1 MAKLR
6 WGVKTAPQHTTYDA
20 MLAVWQEAD
29 RTPAFE
35 HAWLFDHFAP
45 IQGDLD
51 GPCFEGW
58 TLLAA
63 LAAQTSRLRL
73 GLMVAGNTY
82 RHPAVLASWAQP
94 RSPCRPTATP
104 VRPGRRTPPARDCGW
119 PW

>member
-1 MAKLR
+1 MTRLR

-20 MLAVWQEAD
+20 LRAVWQEAD

-35 HAWLFDHFAP
+35 HAWLFDHFNP

-51 GPCFEGW
+51 GPCLEGW

-73 GLMVAGNTY
+73 GLRWRATPTVT
-82 RHPAVLASWAQP
+82 P
-94 RSPCRPTATP
+94 RSMPTWRPRWT
-104 VRPGRRTPPARDCGW
+104 
-119 PW
+119 

>member
-1 MAKLR
+1 MTRLC

-20 MLAVWQEAD
+20 LLQVWQEAD
-29 RTPAFE
+29 RTTAFE
-35 HAWLFDHFAP
+35 HAWLFDHFNP

-51 GPCFEGW
+51 GPCLEGW

-82 RHPAVLASWAQP
+82 RHPAVHAHTATTVDVISSGHLDFGIGASWL
-94 RSPCRPTATP
+94 TK
-104 VRPGRRTPPARDCGW
+104 
-119 PW
+119 